1 MGRTGGAATALNPAT
16 LAVVRATL
24 EATCEEMGSSLQ
36 RSAFSPNIKERRDF
50 SCALFDPAGR
60 LVAQAEH
67 IPVHLGSMEASVLAT
82 LSELGSLKRGDTAV
96 CNDPY
101 RGGTHVPDVTMITP
115 IFAANRLLGYAAN
128 RAHHADMGGIA
139 PGSMPAGAT
148 RVDEEGVIFS
158 PAFLYKNHRPV
169 LATHDKLK
177 ETRNVPERVADFR
190 AQRAAC
196 MIGAARVQEVAKRRG
211 TKTLAEAFDSILERS
226 RRWLEDKLPLI
237 PSGVWRAEDSL
248 DDDGIAPGT
257 VPLRVRVERRGKR
270 LIIDYEGSSSQRRG
284 NVNAPLAVT
293 RSASYYV
300 VKLLVDPLIPSNHGL
315 FEPVDVHAPE
325 GTVLN
330 PRSPAA
336 VSAGNVE
343 TSSRVVDLVLAALA
357 PALPERVP
365 AMSQGTMNN
374 TTIGGTSKTRPWA
387 YYETVAGGEGAT
399 PHRHGMSGVHTHMT
413 NTLNTPVEALEHAYP
428 LRVRAYTIRRD
439 SGGDG
444 LHRGGDGVIREL
456 ELLEESVVSLLTE
469 RRQSSPQGLAGGT
482 DGKRGIN
489 EAGTGGRREPLPSKI
504 TKTMMAGTRLRLE
517 TPGGGGWGRNE
528 GPPAGR

>member
-1 MGRTGGAATALNPAT
+1 MGRTGGATTELSPAT
-16 LAVVRATL
+16 LAVIRATL
-24 EATCEEMGSSLQ
+24 EATCEEMGGSLQ

-50 SCALFDPAGR
+50 SCALFDADGR

-67 IPVHLGSMEASVLAT
+67 IPVHLGSMEASVAAT
-82 LSELGSLKRGDTAV
+82 LLELGALKRGDTAV

-115 IFAANRLLGYAAN
+115 VLAGNRLLGYAAN

-148 RVDEEGVIFS
+148 RVDEEGVIIS
-158 PAFLYKNHRPV
+158 PSLLYNNDRLVK
-169 LATHDKLK
+169 ATHDKLK

-196 MIGAARVQEVAKRRG
+196 MTGVARVNEIAKRRG
-211 TKTLAEAFDSILERS
+211 PRILADAFDTILERS
-226 RRWLEDKLPLI
+226 RIWLEDKIDVI
-237 PSGVWRAEDSL
+237 PSGVWRAEDAL
-248 DDDGIAPGT
+248 DDDGFAPGQ
-257 VPLRVRVERRGKR
+257 VPLKVRVERRGKR
-270 LIIDYEGSSSQRRG
+270 LIVDYEGSSSQRRG

-293 RSASYYV
+293 CSASYYV

-315 FEPVDVHAPE
+315 FEPVDVQAPE
-325 GTVLN
+325 GSVLN

-343 TSSRVVDLVLAALA
+343 TSSRVVDVMLAALA
-357 PALPERVP
+357 PALPDRVP

-399 PHRHGMSGVHTHMT
+399 PVRAGMSGVHTHMT

-428 LRVRAYTIRRD
+428 LRVQAYTIRRA

-444 LHRGGDGVIREL
+444 LHRGGDGIIREL
-456 ELLEESVVSLLTE
+456 QILEEGVVSLLTD
-469 RRQSSPQGLAGGT
+469 RRLSSPRGLAGGM
-482 DGKRGIN
+482 DGKPGVN
-489 EAGTGGRREPLPSKI
+489 ESGAPGRRELLPSKV
-504 TKTMMAGTRLRLE
+504 TKTMPAGTRLRIE
-517 TPGGGGWGRNE
+517 TPGGGGWGRKPLS
-528 GPPAGR
+528 GAA